1 MFKIYYR
8 IVDDMDELKKVSRKE
23 FDDEYADIFGFFS
36 IRIGNEIEG
45 FYHDRELRD
54 GETGHEMLTAWFEL
68 YLTALEGLYEFGY
81 AAFREAGT
89 LDSWLEFRM
98 KDNQVQISAAKDTLH
113 NSEYILFID
122 EKRFEYPRWRDIG
135 IPFAD
140 FRDEII
146 NQTKSF
152 VDEVKSLNSELGES
166 QLIQSLLSKI
176 NSRNDPTGPF
186 PTCLRDH

>member
-54 GETGHEMLTAWFEL
+54 GETGHEMLTAWF
-68 YLTALEGLYEFGY
+68 
-81 AAFREAGT
+81 
-89 LDSWLEFRM
+89 D
-98 KDNQVQISAAKDTLH
+98 
-113 NSEYILFID
+113 SEYILFID
-122 EKRFEYPRWRDIG
+122 EKRFEYPRWRDIE